1 MIRVEKLE
9 LVFGQTEMERKGME
23 RNGWTDRRNSWNSYL
38 HTQLLSLPKF
48 ESNAQKG
55 MSNIVQ
61 EAFEYKH
68 LAMAILCLCPP
79 DRSTP
84 SSPTSVSSL
93 SGKILISASRSH
105 AIKTFLYLFSLKF
118 QGHFKTQVYFN
129 FVVGLKYFDIL
140 PGAPEHM
147 GTWGHVPTIFWDKVL
162 KMSYF

>member
-1 MIRVEKLE
+1 MYPDHYHAR
-9 LVFGQTEMERKGME
+9 TYR
-23 RNGWTDRRNSWNSYL
+23 WTDRRDSWNSYL
-38 HTQLLSLPKF
+38 VTQLLSLPKF

-129 FVVGLKYFDIL
+129 FMLRIKYVNIL
-140 PGAPEHM
+140 QSKVMTTYHISKRPLLQ
-147 GTWGHVPTIFWDKVL
+147 FWA
-162 KMSYF
+162 